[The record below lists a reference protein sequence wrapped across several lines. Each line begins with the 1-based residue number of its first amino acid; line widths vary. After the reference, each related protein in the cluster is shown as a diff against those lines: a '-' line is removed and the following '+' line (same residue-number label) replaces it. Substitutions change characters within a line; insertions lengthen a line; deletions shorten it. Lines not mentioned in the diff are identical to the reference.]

1 MGISEEMNAI
11 VNKRRRLR
19 IIGLMSGTSMDG
31 VDAAMI
37 ETDGYNI
44 FDSGPVEAIPYEP
57 SFRKRLRSIIGR
69 SPDTSME
76 TVNIIRDLTLHHAEV
91 VRTMIKRL
99 KIKASEVDLIGFHGQ
114 TVFHAPKE
122 GITSQIGDA
131 ELLAK
136 ETGIDVVADFRS
148 ADVAAGGEGAPLAS
162 IYHVALCKKLERPVA
177 VLNLGGIGNVS
188 WINAEDQFL
197 SFDTGPANA
206 LIDDWVIGRTG
217 QPWDHAGRLAR
228 SGNVQKRILDC
239 WLANTYFDRQVPK
252 SLDRNEFANSLE
264 SLKGYSTEDGAATLT
279 AFTIEAI
286 MLACT
291 HFPLP
296 PLRWLVAGGGRHN
309 EVVME
314 GLRANLGVPV
324 EPVEV
329 EGWDGDALEAQA
341 FGFLAA
347 RVAFAMPIT
356 YPQTTGVDRPM
367 SGGKIFNVP

>member
-1 MGISEEMNAI
+1 MRAL
-11 VNKRRRLR
+11 VNKRRRVR
-19 IIGLMSGTSMDG
+19 VIGLMSGTSMDG

-37 ETDGYNI
+37 ETDGHKI
-44 FDSGPVEAIPYEP
+44 FDFGPVEVIPYAP
-57 SFRKRLRSIIGR
+57 NFRKRLRSIVGR
-69 SPDTSME
+69 PPDTSME
-76 TVNIIRDLTLHHAEV
+76 TINIIRDLTLHHAEA
-91 VRTMIKRL
+91 VRTVMRRL
-99 KIKASEVDLIGFHGQ
+99 EIKASEVDLIGFHGQ

-122 GITSQIGDA
+122 GVTSQIGDA

-162 IYHVALCKKLERPVA
+162 IYHVALCKPLARPVV

-206 LIDDWVIGRTG
+206 LIDDWVNSRTD
-217 QPWDHAGRLAR
+217 QPWDNAGQLAR
-228 SGNVQKRILDC
+228 SGNVQKQILDS
-239 WLANTYFDRQVPK
+239 WLANPYFDRQIPK
-252 SLDRNEFANSLE
+252 SLDRDEFSNLLE
-264 SLKGYSTEDGAATLT
+264 SLEGVSTEDGAATLT
-279 AFTIEAI
+279 AFTTEAVV
-286 MLACT
+286 LACT

-296 PLRWLVAGGGRHN
+296 PLRWLVTGGGRRN
-309 EVVME
+309 VAIME
-314 GLRANLGVPV
+314 ALTAKLGVPV

-347 RVAFAMPIT
+347 RVAFDMPIT
-356 YPQTTGVDRPM
+356 YPQTTGVERPM
-367 SGGKIFNVP
+367 LGGQIFKLS